1 MTENYFENIKN
12 QFLVNDTSLFRFG
25 SIDDG
30 GYYLRSNTLK
40 TSQLLFSG
48 GISSNLEF
56 EYDTFRFNDGIN
68 IVMVDPTVSGP
79 KLIFKGLA
87 RLLFKKPNK
96 LRYLFNALQF
106 NYLIRSSRCQH
117 LKLWLKQPES
127 ILKIAK
133 STFNHNKNILL
144 KLDIEGS
151 EYDFLEEVS
160 SNLDCF
166 SALVFEF
173 HDLHKHHDR
182 VYNFINSCQTQFDL
196 VYLGINLSG
205 GFDGVD
211 RPKCIEITLERKK

>member
-1 MTENYFENIKN
+1 MTENYYEKIKD
-12 QFLVNDTSLFRFG
+12 QFLVEDDALFRFG

-30 GYYLRSNTLK
+30 GYYLKPDTLRK
-40 TSQLLFSG
+40 SQLLFSG

-56 EYDTFRFNDGIN
+56 EYDAFRFNNSIN

-79 KLIFKGLA
+79 KLILKGLA
-87 RLLFKKPNK
+87 RMFFKKPNK

-106 NYLIRSSRCQH
+106 NYLIRTPRCKH
-117 LKLWLKQPES
+117 LKLWLKHPES
-127 ILKIAK
+127 ILKIA
-133 STFNHNKNILL
+133 SDTFKQSKNILL

-151 EYDFLEEVS
+151 EYDFLDEIT

-182 VYNFINSCQTQFDL
+182 VYNFIKSCSTQFDL
-196 VYLGINLSG
+196 VYLGINPSG
-205 GFDGVD
+205 GFDGES
-211 RPKCIEITLERKK
+211 RPKCIEITLERK

>member
-1 MTENYFENIKN
+1 MTKNYFENIKN

-25 SIDDG
+25 SIGDG
-30 GYYLRSNTLK
+30 GYWLNPETITKSHV
-40 TSQLLFSG
+40 LFSG
-48 GISSNLEF
+48 GISSNVEF
-56 EYDTFRFNDGIN
+56 EYDLFRFNDRIN
-68 IVMVDPTVSGP
+68 IVMVDPTVSGA

-87 RLLFKKPNK
+87 RLFFKKPNK

-106 NYLIRSSRCQH
+106 NYLIRTLRCQH

-127 ILKIAK
+127 ILKIAN

-151 EYDFLEEVS
+151 EYDFLDEVS

-182 VYNFINSCQTQFDL
+182 VYHFINSCQAQFDL
-196 VYLGINLSG
+196 VYLGINPSG
-205 GFDGVD
+205 GFDGKD
-211 RPKCIEITLERKK
+211 RPKCIEITLERK